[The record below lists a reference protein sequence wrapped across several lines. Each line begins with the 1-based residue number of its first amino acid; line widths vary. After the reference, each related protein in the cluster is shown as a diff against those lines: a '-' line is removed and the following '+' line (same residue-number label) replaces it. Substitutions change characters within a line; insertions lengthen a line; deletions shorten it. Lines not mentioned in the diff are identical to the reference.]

1 MTKTTH
7 SQETNLKS
15 IQDEAVSLLYLPI
28 ELDPS
33 YPMFAHH
40 PYTNSRFI
48 ALPDI
53 TGKAVIADLCDE
65 EALIRWQSAKEDMIS
80 KCQNVSSVFLLID
93 KPYRLA
99 LLKMVEPYL
108 SIDDLSQILRFVWR
122 TTEFP
127 NTDMNIRKKHLC
139 KLFAACDPAKLMTPE
154 ELRVLEQ
161 LPDTVRIYRGVGSGL
176 KKDISALSWTL
187 NPDKAAWFAFRFD
200 SKHQQG
206 IVWETDIA
214 KSDILAYFDV
224 GGEDEIVVPPQKL
237 GKILKKEN

>member
-7 SQETNLKS
+7 PRETDLEGV
-15 IQDEAVSLLYLPI
+15 QDEAVSLLYLPI
-28 ELDPS
+28 ELDSS
-33 YPMFAHH
+33 YPMFVHH
-40 PYTNSRFI
+40 PYTNSRFV
-48 ALPDI
+48 ALPDK

-65 EALIRWQSAKEDMIS
+65 EALRRWQTAKEGMIS
-80 KCQNVSSVFLLID
+80 RSRNVSSVFLLID

-127 NTDMNIRKKHLC
+127 NTDMNISKKHLC

-176 KKDISALSWTL
+176 KKDIRAMSWTL
-187 NPDKAAWFAFRFD
+187 NPNMAAWFAFRFD

-224 GGEDEIVVPPQKL
+224 GGEDEIVVSPQNL
-237 GKILKKEN
+237 GKVQKKEN